1 VAPAP
6 CCDVDY
12 RQHLRPYVLKLSFD
26 LLLLSAFGLLL
37 PALNAEVQVRDEG
50 RTFLLENA
58 KVSVRVDKAKATVVS
73 LKRGDRELIRGGTGY
88 WSVSGGSDKGRAQAF
103 PKAGGAKITLAGGKT
118 GEVAIDCRYDGSPG
132 TLPVNVSFRYAL
144 TEDSEGL
151 YVYGIFGHPAD
162 LPGFSVG
169 EARFVLKPD
178 PQVFDWF
185 TVDAKRS
192 RQMPTGR
199 DWDQGIEANLK
210 EARRLTSGIH
220 KGEVEHKYGYSALFS
235 ESPAYGWSS
244 SSRKIG
250 LWMVNPSLEY
260 IAGGPAKPELTGHLD
275 VNPGGR
281 PVLLNMWHGSH
292 YGGTSLNLAKGEDW
306 SMVVGP
312 FLLHTNEGG
321 DALSLWRDAMRTAGT
336 EIKQWPYS
344 WVESPLYATNARVAV
359 TGRLEVKDA
368 LANTKPGTMWVGLT
382 SPDHEIRTGRSREKV
397 GWQRDGKHYQYWAKA
412 SADGSFRIKSV
423 RPGTYV
429 LRAFADGVL
438 GEFHRQDI
446 VVEAGK
452 PLALGNLAW
461 QVERAGRTV
470 WEIGIPDRSAAE
482 FRNGDRYWV
491 WGHHLRY
498 RKEFPGGVDFT
509 IGKSDWKK
517 DWNLCQPL
525 ELDDSGRVLGD
536 STWKVRFDLKE
547 TTDHRLRIALCGH
560 RANDRLVITVNGSR
574 IGDSGRLPENG
585 VMHRDG
591 HRGLLTELSFR
602 LPADVVKRS
611 GNLLELRLEGRVW
624 HQGLLYDYL
633 RLEQIDP
640 ARATGT
646 L

>member
-1 VAPAP
+1 MFSLLFP
-6 CCDVDY
+6 
-12 RQHLRPYVLKLSFD
+12 
-26 LLLLSAFGLLL
+26 LLLTIC
-37 PALNAEVQVRDEG
+37 PAGAEVRVRDEG
-50 RTFLLENA
+50 RTFLLENG
-58 KVSVRVDKAKATVVS
+58 KVSARVDKAKVTVVS
-73 LKRGDRELIRGGTGY
+73 LKRGELELIRGGSGY
-88 WSVSGGSDKGRAQAF
+88 WSLSGGSEKGRVQVF
-103 PKAGGAKITLAGGKT
+103 PPAEAGRITLAGGSV
-118 GEVAIDCRYDGSPG
+118 GEVAIECRYAGASG

-144 TEDSEGL
+144 TGQSEGL
-151 YVYGIFGHPAD
+151 YVYGIFEHPAE

-169 EARFVLKPD
+169 EARYVLKPD
-178 PQVFDWF
+178 PEVFDWF
-185 TVDAKRS
+185 TVDARRS

-244 SSRKIG
+244 SSKKIG

-260 IAGGPAKPELTGHLD
+260 IAGGPTKPELTGHLD

-292 YGGTSLNLAKGEDW
+292 YGGTSLDVAKGEEW

-321 DALSLWRDAMRTAGT
+321 DAVSLWRDAMRTAGA
-336 EIKQWPYS
+336 EIKQWPYP
-344 WVESPLYATNARVAV
+344 WVESSRYAAKGRVAV
-359 TGRLEVKDA
+359 SGRIEVKDP
-368 LANTKPGTMWVGLT
+368 LAGGKPGAMWVGLT
-382 SPDHEIRTGRSREKV
+382 APDYEVRAWRGSEKV

-412 SADGSFRIKSV
+412 APDGSFRIGTV
-423 RPGTYV
+423 RPGAYA
-429 LRAFADGVL
+429 LHAFADGIL
-438 GEFHRQDI
+438 GEFRRDEV
-446 VVEAGK
+446 VVEEGK
-452 PLALGNLAW
+452 PLNFGNLVW
-461 QVERAGRTV
+461 QVERSGRTI
-470 WEIGIPDRSAAE
+470 WEIGVPDRSAAE
-482 FRNGDRYWV
+482 FRNGDRYWA

-498 RKEFPGGVDFT
+498 RKEFPRGVDF
-509 IGKSDWKK
+509 IVGKSDWKR

-525 ELDDSGRVLGD
+525 TLDEDGRVLGD

-560 RANDRLVITVNGSR
+560 RANDRLVITVNGKWS
-574 IGDSGRLPENG
+574 GDSGRLPENG

-602 LPADVVKRS
+602 VPADSLKKS
-611 GNLLELRLEGRVW
+611 GNVLELRLEGQVW

-633 RLEQIDP
+633 RMEQIDP
-640 ARATGT
+640 AQVTGT